1 MNDQLIK
8 VALCNRKTDRKYKNQ
23 EMTWQ
28 AIKNRNA
35 NPIRTSE
42 TVQEYPRLPR
52 VQRDQLKDQGGFVGG
67 WLKEGIRK
75 NGHVICRMVGTLDA
89 DHIDGGED
97 FPTKVKSSLTGIT
110 YFLYSTHSH
119 APENP
124 RCRIVFPFTREVGE
138 DEYPALMRMVAKQIG
153 IDHFDDSTYQANR
166 MMYWASCPSN
176 GEFIFEAQD
185 GSALDPDK
193 YLGMYHDWKD
203 ASQWPVSSRQSE
215 IIQTSIRS
223 QSDPLAKEGIV
234 GVFCRAYHPIDE
246 AIDAFLSGVYA
257 PSTQEGR
264 YDYIPADSSAGVVIY
279 DGKFAYS
286 HHASDPACNKTLN
299 AFDLVRVHRFG
310 DDDPK
315 KSFNAMADLASK
327 DERVKL
333 LILHERRMEAEADF
347 VPEDDWKKRLIYET
361 RSTVLKNCVWNLNL
375 ILDNDPDLAGFAYND
390 LAGRIQVTS
399 KMPWDRPVGNNFWR
413 DADTAQLKSLIDIRY
428 GCFSSRNHDVS
439 FTKISDDRHFHPIR
453 DYLNGLPPW
462 DGVPR
467 VEELFIQYLKADD
480 TPYVR
485 EITRKTFA
493 ASVARVYHPGTKF
506 DNVLVLDGEQG
517 IGKSTI
523 VKDLVGSE
531 YYSETLSL
539 ADMESKA
546 GAEKLQ
552 GVWIAEIG
560 ELAGIKKAD
569 IEKVKAFFSTSDD
582 QYRPSY
588 GKVVESHPRQCV
600 IIATVN
606 GEHGYLRDITGNRR
620 YWIIKSNLARHKMT
634 WQYSEAYRT
643 QFWAEA
649 KSIWENGEKLYLEG
663 DFLEEAEE
671 VQSEAMEID
680 VREGYVR
687 NYLDFLLPENWE
699 AMDLYARRAF
709 LSEKD
714 SGMTVKG
721 TVRRTVVCN
730 MEIWCECFGKDPA
743 MISKNDSYAITAIM
757 QKIEGWGKY
766 QVTKTGTRYFPIYGK
781 QRAYVFQG
789 TEQSLERSKPV
800 PELVPLDYD
809 AIPF

>member
-1 MNDQLIK
+1 
-8 VALCNRKTDRKYKNQ
+8 
-23 EMTWQ
+23 
-28 AIKNRNA
+28 
-35 NPIRTSE
+35 
-42 TVQEYPRLPR
+42 
-52 VQRDQLKDQGGFVGG
+52 
-67 WLKEGIRK
+67 
-75 NGHVICRMVGTLDA
+75 
-89 DHIDGGED
+89 
-97 FPTKVKSSLTGIT
+97 
-110 YFLYSTHSH
+110 
-119 APENP
+119 
-124 RCRIVFPFTREVGE
+124 
-138 DEYPALMRMVAKQIG
+138 
-153 IDHFDDSTYQANR
+153 
-166 MMYWASCPSN
+166 
-176 GEFIFEAQD
+176 
-185 GSALDPDK
+185 
-193 YLGMYHDWKD
+193 
-203 ASQWPVSSRQSE
+203 
-215 IIQTSIRS
+215 
-223 QSDPLAKEGIV
+223 
-234 GVFCRAYHPIDE
+234 
-246 AIDAFLSGVYA
+246 
-257 PSTQEGR
+257 
-264 YDYIPADSSAGVVIY
+264 
-279 DGKFAYS
+279 
-286 HHASDPACNKTLN
+286 
-299 AFDLVRVHRFG
+299 
-310 DDDPK
+310 
-315 KSFNAMADLASK
+315 
-327 DERVKL
+327 
-333 LILHERRMEAEADF
+333 
-347 VPEDDWKKRLIYET
+347 
-361 RSTVLKNCVWNLNL
+361 VWNLNL

-462 DGVPR
+462 DGETR
-467 VEELFIQYLKADD
+467 VEELFIQYLEADD

-485 EITRKTFA
+485 EITKKTFA
-493 ASVARVYHPGTKF
+493 AAVARIYHPGTKF

-649 KSIWENGEKLYLEG
+649 KAIWQNGEKLYLEG
-663 DFLEEAEE
+663 GFLEEAEE

-714 SGMTVKG
+714 SGMTVRG
-721 TVRRTVVCN
+721 TVKRTVVCN
-730 MEIWCECFGKDPA
+730 MEIWCECYGKDPA
-743 MISKNDSYAITAIM
+743 MISKNDSYGITAIM

-766 QVTKTGTRYFPIYGK
+766 QGTKTGTRYFPIYGK

-789 TEQSLERSKPV
+789 TEQSSERSKPV

>member
-1 MNDQLIK
+1 MRDLNIAYGNSCHAKTWSNKTTTFD
-8 VALCNRKTDRKYKNQ
+8 ALCDRLS
-23 EMTWQ
+23 TT
-28 AIKNRNA
+28 
-35 NPIRTSE
+35 IRTTES
-42 TVQEYPRLPR
+42 VQEYPKLPKA
-52 VQRDQLKDQGGFVGG
+52 QRDQVKDKGGFVAGR
-67 WLKEGIRK
+67 LKDNRRRRENVASRS
-75 NGHVICRMVGTLDA
+75 MLAFDA
-89 DHIDGGED
+89 DRASVD
-97 FPTKVKSSLTGIT
+97 FVASFKTQCS
-110 YFLYSTHSH
+110 YAACLYTTHGH
-119 APENP
+119 TPENP
-124 RCRIVFPFTREVGE
+124 RVRILVPLTRDVSS
-138 DEYPALMRMVAKQIG
+138 DEYVAIARHLAAKWG
-153 IDHFDDSTYQANR
+153 IDQFDECSYRPHQL
-166 MMYWASCPSN
+166 MYWPTTPSN
-176 GEFIFEAQD
+176 GEYVFDRID
-185 GSALDPDK
+185 GPWLDPDMF
-193 YLGMYHDWKD
+193 LASHPDWKD
-203 ASQWPVSSRQSE
+203 CSLLP
-215 IIQTSIRS
+215 TSPRES
-223 QSDPLAKEGIV
+223 TVRPPSDKMQEDPLAKEGLV
-234 GVFCRAYHPIDE
+234 GAFCRAYSPIQDV
-246 AIDAFLSGVYA
+246 IDTYLSHIYEPTA
-257 PSTQEGR
+257 TAER
-264 YDYIPADSSAGVVIY
+264 YSYIPADSTSGLAIY
-279 DGKFAYS
+279 EGKFAQSY
-286 HHASDPACNKTLN
+286 HASDPACGRRLN
-299 AFDLVRVHRFG
+299 AFDLVRIHHFG

-315 KSFNAMADLASK
+315 KSFNMMADLASK
-327 DERVKL
+327 DDRVKA
-333 LILHERRMEAEADF
+333 LILEERRAEANADF
-347 VPEDDWKKRLIYET
+347 AQGKAWDKQLKCMP
-361 RSTVLKNCVWNLNL
+361 RSKELENSVWNLNL
-375 ILDNDPDLAGFAYND
+375 ILDNDPDLAGFAFND

-428 GCFSSRNHDVS
+428 QCFSSRNYDVS
-439 FTKISDDRHFHPIR
+439 FTKVADDRHFHPIR
-453 DYLNGLPPW
+453 DYLNGLPQW
-462 DGVPR
+462 DGIPR

-493 ASVARVYHPGTKF
+493 AAVARIYHPGTKF

-620 YWIIKSNLARHKMT
+620 YWIIKSNLDRHKMA

-649 KSIWENGEKLYLEG
+649 KAIWENGEKLYLEG
-663 DFLEEAEE
+663 DFLEEAEKI
-671 VQSEAMEID
+671 QLGAMEGD
-680 VREGYVR
+680 EREGLVR
-687 NYLDFLLPENWE
+687 VFLDTLLPENWD
-699 AMDLYARRAF
+699 AMDLYERRAYF
-709 LSEKD
+709 TERN

-721 TVRRTVVCN
+721 TVRRTLVCN
-730 MEIWCECFGKDPA
+730 MEIWCECYGKDPA
-743 MISKNDSYAITAIM
+743 MISKNDSYGITALM

-766 QVTKTGTRYFPIYGK
+766 QETKTGTRYFPIYGK
-781 QRAYVFQG
+781 QRAYVVQA
-789 TEQSLERSKPV
+789 TEQQQVCSKLV
-800 PELVPLDYD
+800 PELVPSDFD